1 MQHEH
6 QAPVISGFN
15 LDPETG
21 VVTLKIKGDLGTYDR
36 DLDHPLIEIFNAVMS
51 YASSPLRLAATK
63 KAGDEMEYIHFMPEF
78 PEYSEEE
85 DLTTCKL
92 NPCNNHGIRS
102 QILFLQ
108 NTQETFID
116 FLPILKESIKSFFK
130 RPAGFS
136 LYEQKLEQIKSID
149 RQMRTIKVH
158 IDRSSDP
165 TQIAKAQSHLA
176 NLEEARERKAHELK
190 EGLKDFLMLVGLP
203 IPPSKIK
210 YHDIFANRVA
220 DLLDA
225 GKRGEARILVAQKSY
240 DELLTDYAE
249 DDPV

>member
-21 VVTLKIKGDLGTYDR
+21 VVTLKIKGDLGAYDLN
-36 DLDHPLIEIFNAVMS
+36 LDHPLVEIFNAVMS

-63 KAGDEMEYIHFMPEF
+63 KAGDEMEYIHFTPEF
-78 PEYSEEE
+78 PEYSEEN
-85 DLTTCKL
+85 DLTVCKL
-92 NPCNNHGIRS
+92 NPCNNHGVRS
-102 QILFLQ
+102 QIIFLQ
-108 NTQETFID
+108 NVQETFID
-116 FLPILKESIKSFFK
+116 FLPILKESIRCFFK
-130 RPAGFS
+130 RPAGYD

-149 RQMRTIKVH
+149 RQMKTIRIH
-158 IDRSSDP
+158 IGHSSDP

-190 EGLKDFLMLVGLP
+190 EGLRDFLNLVGLP
-203 IPPSKIK
+203 IPASKIK
-210 YHDIFANRVA
+210 YHDDFANRVA

-225 GKRGEARILVAQKSY
+225 GREHEAKSLIVQKNFY
-240 DELLTDYAE
+240 ELLDDYAE
-249 DDPV
+249 DDPA